1 MRPLVVQEVTIT
13 CGKSPERNPVELVPF
28 YKLDSTAVYR
38 PSAEEASLGQ
48 GFKLQRRYCMVFLR
62 HFPPR

>member
-28 YKLDSTAVYR
+28 CKHDSNTVYR
-38 PSAEEASLGQ
+38 PSAEEAALLHGVPEALPTQ
-48 GFKLQRRYCMVFLR
+48 IG
-62 HFPPR
+62 